1 MGKARSKRQ
10 TPLSDWIDTAGM
22 TRREVADR
30 LGLAETSLN
39 RLCRGVRRPSIEVAF
54 AIEKL
59 TKGKVP
65 AAYWQKVPPHSED

>member
-1 MGKARSKRQ
+1 
-10 TPLSDWIDTAGM
+10 M